1 MIHFGNDYH
10 RTAHPRVLDA
20 ITGAGGAYAGYG
32 TDELCAQAAER
43 IRTACQAPNAEVHFM
58 VGGTQANATIIAYR
72 LRPWEGVI
80 AADSGHIA
88 THETGAIERTGHKVI
103 TLPNQLGKITAA
115 QVRACVDEYRAS
127 GVEEHMPEPA
137 LVYITQ
143 PTEFGTAYTRAEL
156 VALREVC
163 DEYEL
168 GLFVD
173 GARLGYG
180 LSASDITLSDLAALV
195 DVFTIGGTKC
205 GALFGEAIVFPAGA
219 PRFRNAMKQQ
229 GGLLA
234 KGWLLGAQFDALFS
248 APDDTS
254 SVAHDEAEAPCAGAK
269 PAGTSDKV
277 ASGTT
282 EAAAAATLY
291 EHICARANAQAQR
304 IAEAFRSAGI
314 DMLFDSPTNQQFAL
328 LTREQEEKLSQDFV
342 CQFFEKHEGLRVVRF
357 CTAWSTE
364 AGDVD
369 KLCAAISALK

>member
-10 RTAHPRVLDA
+10 RSAHPRVLDA
-20 ITGAGGAYAGYG
+20 IAGAGGAYAGYG
-32 TDELCAQAAER
+32 ADELCATAAER
-43 IRTACQAPNAEVHFM
+43 IRTACQASNAEVHFM
-58 VGGTQANATIIAYR
+58 VGGTQANATIIAHR

-88 THETGAIERTGHKVI
+88 THETGAIEHTGHKVI

-115 QVRACVDEYRAS
+115 QVRACMDEYRAS

-143 PTEFGTAYTRAEL
+143 PTEFGTAYSRDEL

-163 DEYEL
+163 DEYDL

-180 LSASDITLSDLAALV
+180 LSASDITLPDLAALV

-219 PRFRNAMKQQ
+219 PRFRNAMKQN

-234 KGWLLGAQFDALFS
+234 KGWLLGAQFASLFS
-248 APDDTS
+248 APG
-254 SVAHDEAEAPCAGAK
+254 DEV
-269 PAGTSDKV
+269 TR
-277 ASGTT
+277 T
-282 EAAAAATLY
+282 AATTLY
-291 EHICARANAQAQR
+291 EQICARANAQAQR
-304 IAEAFRSAGI
+304 IAEAFRAAGI

-328 LTREQEEKLSQDFV
+328 LTRAQEEKLAQDFV
-342 CQFFEKHEGLRVVRF
+342 CQFFEEHEDLRVVRF

-364 AGDVD
+364 EGDVD

>member
-10 RTAHPRVLDA
+10 RTAHPRVLEA
-20 ITGAGGAYAGYG
+20 IAGAGGAYAGYG
-32 TDELCAQAAER
+32 ADELCVTAAEH

-58 VGGTQANATIIAYR
+58 VGGTQANATIIAHR

-88 THETGAIERTGHKVI
+88 THETGAIEHTGHKVI

-115 QVRACVDEYRAS
+115 QVRACMEEYRSS

-143 PTEFGTAYTRAEL
+143 PTEFGTTYSRAEL
-156 VALREVC
+156 VALRAVC
-163 DEYEL
+163 DEYDL

-180 LSASDITLSDLAALV
+180 LSASDITLPDLAALV

-219 PRFRNAMKQQ
+219 PRFRNAMKQN

-234 KGWLLGAQFDALFS
+234 KGWLLGAQFAALFS
-248 APDDTS
+248 APPTASADAFAESNATCADT
-254 SVAHDEAEAPCAGAK
+254 K
-269 PAGTSDKV
+269 
-277 ASGTT
+277 
-282 EAAAAATLY
+282 AATTLY
-291 EHICARANAQAQR
+291 EQICARANAQAQR
-304 IAEAFRSAGI
+304 IAEAFRAAGI

-328 LTREQEEKLSQDFV
+328 LTREQEDTLAQDFV
-342 CQFFEKHEGLRVVRF
+342 CQFFEEHEGLRVVRF

-364 AGDVD
+364 EGDVD

>member
-10 RTAHPRVLDA
+10 RTAHPRVLEA
-20 ITGAGGAYAGYG
+20 IAGASGAYAGYG
-32 TDELCAQAAER
+32 ADELCVTAAER

-58 VGGTQANATIIAYR
+58 VGGTQANATIIAHR

-88 THETGAIERTGHKVI
+88 THETGAIEHTGHKVI

-115 QVRACVDEYRAS
+115 QVRACMEEYRAS

-156 VALREVC
+156 VALRAVC
-163 DEYEL
+163 DEYGL

-180 LSASDITLSDLAALV
+180 LSAADITLPDLAALV

-205 GALFGEAIVFPAGA
+205 GALFGEAIVFPTGA
-219 PRFRNAMKQQ
+219 PRFRNAMKQN

-234 KGWLLGAQFDALFS
+234 KGWLLGAQFAALFS
-248 APDDTS
+248 AP
-254 SVAHDEAEAPCAGAK
+254 APAFAEPTTTCTDAK
-269 PAGTSDKV
+269 
-277 ASGTT
+277 
-282 EAAAAATLY
+282 AATTLY
-291 EHICARANAQAQR
+291 EQICARANAQAQR
-304 IAEAFRSAGI
+304 IAEVFRAADI

-328 LTREQEEKLSQDFV
+328 LTREQEDTLAQDFV
-342 CQFFEKHEGLRVVRF
+342 CQFFEEHEGLRVVRF

-364 AGDVD
+364 EGDVD

>member
-10 RTAHPRVLDA
+10 RSAHPRVLEA
-20 ITGAGGAYAGYG
+20 IAEAGGAYAGYG
-32 TDELCAQAAER
+32 ADELCATAAER
-43 IRTACQAPNAEVHFM
+43 IRTACQTPNAEVHFM
-58 VGGTQANATIIAYR
+58 VGGTQANATIIAHQ

-88 THETGAIERTGHKVI
+88 THETGAIEHTGHKVI

-115 QVRACVDEYRAS
+115 QVRACVEEYRAS
-127 GVEEHMPEPA
+127 GVEEHMPEPT

-143 PTEFGTAYTRAEL
+143 PTEFGTAYTLAEL

-180 LSASDITLSDLAALV
+180 LSASDITLPDLAALV

-219 PRFRNAMKQQ
+219 PRFRNAMKQN

-234 KGWLLGAQFDALFS
+234 KGWLLGAQFASLFS
-248 APDDTS
+248 AP
-254 SVAHDEAEAPCAGAK
+254 APESADAL
-269 PAGTSDKV
+269 PGT
-277 ASGTT
+277 
-282 EAAAAATLY
+282 AATTLY
-291 EHICARANAQAQR
+291 EQICARANAQAQR
-304 IAEAFRSAGI
+304 IAEAFRAAGI

-328 LTREQEEKLSQDFV
+328 LTREQEEKLSQDFA
-342 CQFFEKHEGLRVVRF
+342 CQFFEEHEGLRVVRF

-364 AGDVD
+364 EGDVD

>member
-10 RTAHPRVLDA
+10 RSAHPRVLDA
-20 ITGAGGAYAGYG
+20 IAGAGGAYAGYG
-32 TDELCAQAAER
+32 TDELCNTAAAR
-43 IRTACQAPNAEVHFM
+43 IRAACQAPNAEVHFM
-58 VGGTQANATIIAYR
+58 VGGTQANATIIAHR

-88 THETGAIERTGHKVI
+88 THETGAIEHTGHKVI

-115 QVRACVDEYRAS
+115 QVRACMDEYRAS

-143 PTEFGTAYTRAEL
+143 PTEFGTAYSRAEL

-163 DEYEL
+163 DEYDL

-180 LSASDITLSDLAALV
+180 LSASDITLPDLAALV

-205 GALFGEAIVFPAGA
+205 GALFGEAIVFPEGA
-219 PRFRNAMKQQ
+219 PRFRNAMKQN

-234 KGWLLGAQFDALFS
+234 KGWLLGAQFASLFS
-248 APDDTS
+248 APG
-254 SVAHDEAEAPCAGAK
+254 DEV
-269 PAGTSDKV
+269 TR
-277 ASGTT
+277 T
-282 EAAAAATLY
+282 AATTLY
-291 EHICARANAQAQR
+291 EQICARANAQAQR
-304 IAEAFRSAGI
+304 IAEAFRAAGI

-328 LTREQEEKLSQDFV
+328 LTRAQEEKLAQDFV
-342 CQFFEKHEGLRVVRF
+342 CQFFEEHEDLRVVRF

-364 AGDVD
+364 EGDVD

>member
-10 RTAHPRVLDA
+10 RTAHPRVLEA
-20 ITGAGGAYAGYG
+20 IAGADGAYAGYG
-32 TDELCAQAAER
+32 ADELCVTAAER

-58 VGGTQANATIIAYR
+58 VGGTQANATIIAHR

-88 THETGAIERTGHKVI
+88 THETGAIEHTGHKVI

-115 QVRACVDEYRAS
+115 QVRACMEEYRAS
-127 GVEEHMPEPA
+127 GVEEHMPEPS

-156 VALREVC
+156 VALRAVC
-163 DEYEL
+163 DEYGL

-180 LSASDITLSDLAALV
+180 LSASDITLPDLAALV

-219 PRFRNAMKQQ
+219 PRFRNAMKQN

-234 KGWLLGAQFDALFS
+234 KGWLLGAQFAALFS
-248 APDDTS
+248 APPTASAD
-254 SVAHDEAEAPCAGAK
+254 AFAESNATCAA
-269 PAGTSDKV
+269 
-277 ASGTT
+277 
-282 EAAAAATLY
+282 EITLY
-291 EHICARANAQAQR
+291 EQICARANAQAQR
-304 IAEAFRSAGI
+304 IAEAFRAAGI

-328 LTREQEEKLSQDFV
+328 LTREQEDTLAQDFV
-342 CQFFEKHEGLRVVRF
+342 CQFFEEHEGLRVVRF

-364 AGDVD
+364 EGDVD

>member
-10 RTAHPRVLDA
+10 RSAHPRVLDA
-20 ITGAGGAYAGYG
+20 IAEAGGAYAGYG
-32 TDELCAQAAER
+32 ADELCATAAER

-58 VGGTQANATIIAYR
+58 VGGTQANATIIAHR

-88 THETGAIERTGHKVI
+88 THETGAIEHTGHKVI

-115 QVRACVDEYRAS
+115 QVRACMDEYRAS
-127 GVEEHMPEPA
+127 GVKEHMPEPA

-143 PTEFGTAYTRAEL
+143 PTEFGTAYSRAEL
-156 VALREVC
+156 VALSEVC

-180 LSASDITLSDLAALV
+180 LSASDITLPDLAALV

-219 PRFRNAMKQQ
+219 PRFRNAMKQS

-234 KGWLLGAQFDALFS
+234 KGWLLGAQFAALFS
-248 APDDTS
+248 TPRGSDNALPGTNASCADASVTTPDDEIT
-254 SVAHDEAEAPCAGAK
+254 G
-269 PAGTSDKV
+269 
-277 ASGTT
+277 
-282 EAAAAATLY
+282 AAATTLY
-291 EHICARANAQAQR
+291 ELICARANAQAQR
-304 IAEAFRSAGI
+304 IAEAFRAAGI

-342 CQFFEKHEGLRVVRF
+342 CQFFEEHEGLRVVRF

-364 AGDVD
+364 EGDVD
-369 KLCAAISALK
+369 KLCAAISTLK

>member
-10 RTAHPRVLDA
+10 RTAHPRVLEA
-20 ITGAGGAYAGYG
+20 IAGASGAYAGYG
-32 TDELCAQAAER
+32 ADELCVTAAER

-58 VGGTQANATIIAYR
+58 VGGTQANATIIAHR

-88 THETGAIERTGHKVI
+88 THETGAIEHTGHKVI

-115 QVRACVDEYRAS
+115 QVRACMEEYRAS

-156 VALREVC
+156 VALRAVC
-163 DEYEL
+163 DEYDL

-180 LSASDITLSDLAALV
+180 LSAADITLPDLAALV

-205 GALFGEAIVFPAGA
+205 GALFGEAIVFPTGA
-219 PRFRNAMKQQ
+219 PRFRNAMKQN

-234 KGWLLGAQFDALFS
+234 KGWLLGAQFATLFS
-248 APDDTS
+248 APPTASAD
-254 SVAHDEAEAPCAGAK
+254 AFAESNATC
-269 PAGTSDKV
+269 
-277 ASGTT
+277 
-282 EAAAAATLY
+282 AAATTLY
-291 EHICARANAQAQR
+291 EQICARANAQAQR
-304 IAEAFRSAGI
+304 IAEAFRAADI

-328 LTREQEEKLSQDFV
+328 LTREQEDTLAQDFV
-342 CQFFEKHEGLRVVRF
+342 CQFFEEHEGLRVVRF

-364 AGDVD
+364 EGDVD

>member
-10 RTAHPRVLDA
+10 RTAHPRVLEA
-20 ITGAGGAYAGYG
+20 IAGAGGAYAGYG
-32 TDELCAQAAER
+32 ADELCVTAAER

-58 VGGTQANATIIAYR
+58 VGSTQANATIIAHR

-88 THETGAIERTGHKVI
+88 THETGAIEHTGHKVI

-115 QVRACVDEYRAS
+115 QVRACMEEYRAS

-156 VALREVC
+156 VALRAVC
-163 DEYEL
+163 DEYRL

-180 LSASDITLSDLAALV
+180 LSAADITLPDLAALV

-205 GALFGEAIVFPAGA
+205 GALFGEAIVFPTGA
-219 PRFRNAMKQQ
+219 PRFRNAMKQN

-234 KGWLLGAQFDALFS
+234 KGWLLGAQFATLFS
-248 APDDTS
+248 APPTASAD
-254 SVAHDEAEAPCAGAK
+254 AFAESNATCAA
-269 PAGTSDKV
+269 
-277 ASGTT
+277 
-282 EAAAAATLY
+282 EITLY
-291 EHICARANAQAQR
+291 EQICARANAQAQR
-304 IAEAFRSAGI
+304 IAEAFRAAGI

-328 LTREQEEKLSQDFV
+328 LTREQEDTLAQDFV
-342 CQFFEKHEGLRVVRF
+342 CQFFEEHEGLRVVRF

-364 AGDVD
+364 EGDVD

>member
-10 RTAHPRVLDA
+10 RSAHPRVLDA
-20 ITGAGGAYAGYG
+20 IAGAAGDYAGYG
-32 TDELCAQAAER
+32 ADELCTRAAER

-58 VGGTQANATIIAYR
+58 VGGTQANATIISHR

-80 AADSGHIA
+80 AADSGHIS

-163 DEYEL
+163 DAYEL

-180 LSASDITLSDLAALV
+180 LSASDITLPDLAALV

-248 APDDTS
+248 APATTPEAAS
-254 SVAHDEAEAPCAGAK
+254 AHTLSEANPGKE
-269 PAGTSDKV
+269 V
-277 ASGTT
+277 AS
-282 EAAAAATLY
+282 TLY

-304 IAEAFRSAGI
+304 IAAAFRAAGI

-328 LTREQEEKLSQDFV
+328 LTREQEDTLSQHFV
-342 CQFFEKHEGLRVVRF
+342 CQFFEEHEGLRVVRL
-357 CTAWSTE
+357 CTAWSTAE
-364 AGDVD
+364 GDVD
-369 KLCAAISALK
+369 KLCAAISALG

>member
-10 RTAHPRVLDA
+10 RLAHPRVLDA
-20 ITGAGGAYAGYG
+20 IAGAGGAYAGYG
-32 TDELCAQAAER
+32 ADELCATAAER
-43 IRTACQAPNAEVHFM
+43 IRTACQASNAEVHFM
-58 VGGTQANATIIAYR
+58 VGGTQANATIIAHR

-88 THETGAIERTGHKVI
+88 THETGAIEHTGHKVI

-115 QVRACVDEYRAS
+115 QVRACMDEYRSS

-143 PTEFGTAYTRAEL
+143 PTEFGTAYSRAEL

-163 DEYEL
+163 GEYDL

-180 LSASDITLSDLAALV
+180 LSASDITLPDLAALV

-205 GALFGEAIVFPAGA
+205 GALFGEAIVFPEGA
-219 PRFRNAMKQQ
+219 PRFRNAMKQN

-234 KGWLLGAQFDALFS
+234 KGWLLGAQFASLFS
-248 APDDTS
+248 APG
-254 SVAHDEAEAPCAGAK
+254 DEV
-269 PAGTSDKV
+269 TR
-277 ASGTT
+277 T
-282 EAAAAATLY
+282 AATTLY
-291 EHICARANAQAQR
+291 EQICARANAQAQR
-304 IAEAFRSAGI
+304 IAEAFRAAGI

-342 CQFFEKHEGLRVVRF
+342 CQFFEEHEGLRVVRF

-364 AGDVD
+364 ERDVD

>member
-10 RTAHPRVLDA
+10 RTAHPRVLEA
-20 ITGAGGAYAGYG
+20 IAGASGAYAGYG
-32 TDELCAQAAER
+32 ADELCATAAER

-58 VGGTQANATIIAYR
+58 VGGTQANATIIAHG

-88 THETGAIERTGHKVI
+88 THETGAIEHTGHKVI

-115 QVRACVDEYRAS
+115 QVRACMEEYRAS

-156 VALREVC
+156 VALRAVC

-180 LSASDITLSDLAALV
+180 LSAADITLPDLAALV

-205 GALFGEAIVFPAGA
+205 GALFGEAIVFPTGA
-219 PRFRNAMKQQ
+219 PRFRNAMKQN

-234 KGWLLGAQFDALFS
+234 KGWLLGAQFATLFS
-248 APDDTS
+248 APPTASAD
-254 SVAHDEAEAPCAGAK
+254 AFAESNATCAA
-269 PAGTSDKV
+269 
-277 ASGTT
+277 
-282 EAAAAATLY
+282 EITLY
-291 EHICARANAQAQR
+291 ELICARANAQAQR
-304 IAEAFRSAGI
+304 IAEAFRAAGI

-328 LTREQEEKLSQDFV
+328 LTREQEDTLAQDFV
-342 CQFFEKHEGLRVVRF
+342 CQFFEEHEGLRVVRF

-364 AGDVD
+364 EGDVD

>member
-10 RTAHPRVLDA
+10 RLAHPRVLDA
-20 ITGAGGAYAGYG
+20 IAGAGGAYAGYG
-32 TDELCAQAAER
+32 ADELCATAAER
-43 IRTACQAPNAEVHFM
+43 IRTACQASNAEVHFM
-58 VGGTQANATIIAYR
+58 VGGTQANATIIAHR

-88 THETGAIERTGHKVI
+88 THETGAIEHTGHKVI

-115 QVRACVDEYRAS
+115 QVRACMDEYRAS

-143 PTEFGTAYTRAEL
+143 PTEFGTAYSRAEL

-163 DEYEL
+163 DEYDL

-180 LSASDITLSDLAALV
+180 LSASDITLPDLAALV

-205 GALFGEAIVFPAGA
+205 GALFGEAIVFPEGA
-219 PRFRNAMKQQ
+219 PRFRNAMKQN

-234 KGWLLGAQFDALFS
+234 KGWLLGAQFASLFS
-248 APDDTS
+248 APG
-254 SVAHDEAEAPCAGAK
+254 DEV
-269 PAGTSDKV
+269 TR
-277 ASGTT
+277 T
-282 EAAAAATLY
+282 AATTLY
-291 EHICARANAQAQR
+291 EQICARANAQAQR
-304 IAEAFRSAGI
+304 IAEAFRAAGI

-328 LTREQEEKLSQDFV
+328 LTREQEEKLAQDFV
-342 CQFFEKHEGLRVVRF
+342 CQFFEEHEGLRVVRF

-364 AGDVD
+364 EGDVD

>member
-10 RTAHPRVLDA
+10 RSAHPRVLEA
-20 ITGAGGAYAGYG
+20 IAEADGAYAGYG
-32 TDELCAQAAER
+32 ADELCATAAER

-58 VGGTQANATIIAYR
+58 VGGTQANATIIAHR

-88 THETGAIERTGHKVI
+88 THETGAIEHTGHKVI

-115 QVRACVDEYRAS
+115 QVRACMEEYRAS

-143 PTEFGTAYTRAEL
+143 PTEFGTAYSRAEL

-180 LSASDITLSDLAALV
+180 LSASDITLPDLAALV

-219 PRFRNAMKQQ
+219 PRFRNAMKQN

-234 KGWLLGAQFDALFS
+234 KGWLLGAQFASLFS
-248 APDDTS
+248 AP
-254 SVAHDEAEAPCAGAK
+254 APESADAL
-269 PAGTSDKV
+269 PGT
-277 ASGTT
+277 
-282 EAAAAATLY
+282 AATTLY
-291 EHICARANAQAQR
+291 EQICARANAQAQR
-304 IAEAFRSAGI
+304 IAEAFRTTGI

-342 CQFFEKHEGLRVVRF
+342 CQFFEEHEGLRVVRF

-364 AGDVD
+364 EGDVD

>member
-10 RTAHPRVLDA
+10 RTAHPRVLEA
-20 ITGAGGAYAGYG
+20 IAGAGGAYAGYG
-32 TDELCAQAAER
+32 ADELCVTAAER

-58 VGGTQANATIIAYR
+58 VGGTQANATIIAHR

-88 THETGAIERTGHKVI
+88 THETGAIEHTGHKVI

-115 QVRACVDEYRAS
+115 QVRACMEEYRAS

-156 VALREVC
+156 VALRAVC

-180 LSASDITLSDLAALV
+180 LSAADVTLPDLAALV
-195 DVFTIGGTKC
+195 DVFTIGATKC
-205 GALFGEAIVFPAGA
+205 GALFGEAIVFPTGA
-219 PRFRNAMKQQ
+219 PRFRNAMKQN

-234 KGWLLGAQFDALFS
+234 KGWLLGAQFAALFS
-248 APDDTS
+248 APPTASAD
-254 SVAHDEAEAPCAGAK
+254 AFAESNATCAA
-269 PAGTSDKV
+269 
-277 ASGTT
+277 
-282 EAAAAATLY
+282 EITLY
-291 EHICARANAQAQR
+291 EQICARANAQAQR
-304 IAEAFRSAGI
+304 IAEAFRAAGI
-314 DMLFDSPTNQQFAL
+314 DMLFDSPHQPAIRTVDPRAG
-328 LTREQEEKLSQDFV
+328 R
-342 CQFFEKHEGLRVVRF
+342 HARAGLRVPVLRG
-357 CTAWSTE
+357 ARRP
-364 AGDVD
+364 AGGAVLYSVVD
-369 KLCAAISALK
+369 GGGGRR

>member
-10 RTAHPRVLDA
+10 RLAHPRVLDA
-20 ITGAGGAYAGYG
+20 IAGAGGAYAGYG
-32 TDELCAQAAER
+32 ADELCATAAER
-43 IRTACQAPNAEVHFM
+43 IRTACQASNAEVHFM
-58 VGGTQANATIIAYR
+58 VGGTQANATIIAHR

-88 THETGAIERTGHKVI
+88 THETGAIEHTGHKVI

-115 QVRACVDEYRAS
+115 QVRACMDEYRAS

-143 PTEFGTAYTRAEL
+143 PTEFGTAYSRAEL

-163 DEYEL
+163 DEYDL

-180 LSASDITLSDLAALV
+180 LSASDITLPDLAALV

-205 GALFGEAIVFPAGA
+205 GALFGEAIVFPEGA
-219 PRFRNAMKQQ
+219 PRFRNAMKQN

-234 KGWLLGAQFDALFS
+234 KGWLLGAQFASLFS
-248 APDDTS
+248 APG
-254 SVAHDEAEAPCAGAK
+254 DEV
-269 PAGTSDKV
+269 TR
-277 ASGTT
+277 T
-282 EAAAAATLY
+282 AATTLY
-291 EHICARANAQAQR
+291 EQICARANAQAQR
-304 IAEAFRSAGI
+304 IAEAFRAAGI

-328 LTREQEEKLSQDFV
+328 LTRAQEEKLAQDFV
-342 CQFFEKHEGLRVVRF
+342 CQFFEEHEDLRVVRF

-364 AGDVD
+364 EGDVD

>member
-10 RTAHPRVLDA
+10 RTAHPRVLEA
-20 ITGAGGAYAGYG
+20 IAGAGGAYAGYG
-32 TDELCAQAAER
+32 ADELCVTAAER

-58 VGGTQANATIIAYR
+58 VGGTQANATIIAHR

-88 THETGAIERTGHKVI
+88 THETGAIEHTGHKVI

-115 QVRACVDEYRAS
+115 QVRACMEEYRAS

-156 VALREVC
+156 VALRAVC

-180 LSASDITLSDLAALV
+180 LSAADITLPDLAALV

-205 GALFGEAIVFPAGA
+205 GALFGEAIVFPTGA
-219 PRFRNAMKQQ
+219 PRFRNAMKQN

-234 KGWLLGAQFDALFS
+234 KGWLLGAQFAALFS
-248 APDDTS
+248 APPTASAD
-254 SVAHDEAEAPCAGAK
+254 AFAESNATCAA
-269 PAGTSDKV
+269 
-277 ASGTT
+277 
-282 EAAAAATLY
+282 EITLY
-291 EHICARANAQAQR
+291 EQICARANAQAQR
-304 IAEAFRSAGI
+304 IAEAFRAAGI

-328 LTREQEEKLSQDFV
+328 LTREQEDTLAQDFV
-342 CQFFEKHEGLRVVRF
+342 CQFFEEHEGLRVVRF

-364 AGDVD
+364 EGDVD